1 MIIVKEKERQ
11 KCRSFHL
18 HDAIHIHGDI
28 RSVSLWEF
36 LASYIHRIEGIR
48 AIRSVL

>member
-18 HDAIHIHGDI
+18 HDAIHIHGHI
-28 RSVSLWEF
+28 RHLTLRKL

-48 AIRSVL
+48 AIPSVQ